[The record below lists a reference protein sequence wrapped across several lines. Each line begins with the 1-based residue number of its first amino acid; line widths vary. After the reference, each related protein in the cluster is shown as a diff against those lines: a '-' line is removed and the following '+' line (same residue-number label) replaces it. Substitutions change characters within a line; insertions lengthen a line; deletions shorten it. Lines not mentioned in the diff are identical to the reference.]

1 MASKAP
7 LQQPGLNDLGW
18 DVPLNSNF
26 QIAADALGAI
36 TSLSV
41 TTTNVTLT
49 ATQAQTAGIAVGGSL
64 TNNRSLLLP
73 QNCIGF
79 WFIYNSTSN
88 GFALSI
94 YNDNGAG
101 SPAGTGITLPINTV
115 AAPNNSYVIY
125 SDGTNVN
132 YAASNV
138 VQKTGDTMTGTL
150 NLASNGLNV
159 GSGQLLVT
167 GGNVTT
173 SGQFTASNNVT
184 AYSDERLKEN
194 IKLIENALTRVNA
207 MRGVTFTTKKD
218 GAPGVGFIAQQ
229 IQPLIPEAVY
239 EDYAGYLHVAYG
251 NITALLVNAINEL
264 TERVEK
270 LENK

>member
-7 LQQPGLNDLGW
+7 LAQPALNDANW
-18 DVPLNSNF
+18 NTPLNSNF
-26 QIAADALGAI
+26 QITSDALGAI
-36 TSLSV
+36 TNISITTINLVLSD
-41 TTTNVTLT
+41 
-49 ATQAQTAGIAVGGSL
+49 AQAQTAGISVGGSMSG
-64 TNNRSLLLP
+64 NRSLFLP
-73 QNCIGF
+73 QNCVGF
-79 WFIYNSTSN
+79 WFIINSTT
-88 GFALSI
+88 GGTLSI
-94 YNDNGAG
+94 FNNNGSG
-101 SPAGTGITLPINTV
+101 SPAGTGIALPSGTY
-115 AAPNNSYVIY
+115 SYIIY

-132 YAASNV
+132 YATSNT

-159 GSGQLLVT
+159 GSGQLQVT

-173 SGQFTASNNVT
+173 SGQFTAGNNVT

-194 IKLIENALTRVNA
+194 IRPIRDALNRVNA
-207 MRGVTFTTKKD
+207 MRGVTFNTKKD
-218 GAPGVGFIAQQ
+218 GAPGVGFIAQE

-270 LENK
+270 LENKG

>member
-7 LQQPGLNDLGW
+7 LQQPGLNDSGW
-18 DVPLNSNF
+18 NVPLNSNF
-26 QIAADALGAI
+26 QITADALGAI
-36 TSLSV
+36 ISISV
-41 TTTNVTLT
+41 TTTNVALS
-49 ATQAQTAGIAVGGSL
+49 AAQAQNAGILVGGSM
-64 TNNRSLLLP
+64 TGSRSLFFP
-73 QNCIGF
+73 QNCVGTWLIV
-79 WFIYNSTSN
+79 NSTT
-88 GFALSI
+88 GGTLSI
-94 YNDNGAG
+94 FNNNGSG
-101 SPAGTGITLPINTV
+101 SPSGSGVALPSGT
-115 AAPNNSYVIY
+115 NSYMVY
-125 SDGTNVN
+125 SDGTNVG
-132 YAASNV
+132 YASSNV

-159 GSGQLLVT
+159 GSGQLVVT

-173 SGQFTASNNVT
+173 SGQFTAGNNVT

-194 IKLIENALTRVNA
+194 IKPIERALNRVNA
-207 MRGVTFTTKKD
+207 MRGVTFNTKKD
-218 GAPGVGFIAQQ
+218 GAPGVGFIAQE

>member
-1 MASKAP
+1 MPSKAP
-7 LQQPGLNDLGW
+7 LAQPAFNSSAW

-26 QIAADALGAI
+26 GIVTDALGTI
-36 TSLSV
+36 TSVSV

-49 ATQAQTAGIAVGGSL
+49 ATQAQRFAIAVSGTL
-64 TNNRSLLLP
+64 TGARNLLLP
-73 QNCIGF
+73 QNCIGS
-79 WFIYNSTSN
+79 WVLVNTTGG
-88 GFALSI
+88 GFNLSI
-94 YNDNGAG
+94 FNDNGSG
-101 SPAGTGITLPINTV
+101 SPAGSGITPPTGY
-115 AAPNNSYVIY
+115 SYVIY
-125 SDGTNVN
+125 SDGTNVS
-132 YAASNV
+132 YATSNTI
-138 VQKTGDTMTGTL
+138 QKSGDTMIGAL
-150 NLASNGLNV
+150 NLPSNGLNV
-159 GSGQLLVT
+159 GSGQLQVT

-173 SGQFTASNNVT
+173 SGQFTAGNNVT

-194 IKLIENALTRVNA
+194 IKPIERALNRVNA
-207 MRGVTFTTKKD
+207 MRGVTFNTKKD
-218 GAPGVGFIAQQ
+218 GAPGVGFIAQE

>member
-7 LQQPGLNDLGW
+7 LAQPTFNSASW

-26 QIAADALGAI
+26 SILTDALGTL
-36 TSLSV
+36 TSVSV

-49 ATQAQTAGIAVGGSL
+49 ATQAQRFGIAVSGTL
-64 TNNRSLLLP
+64 TGNRNLLLP
-73 QNCIGF
+73 QNCVGM
-79 WFIYNSTSN
+79 WVVSNTTS
-88 GFALSI
+88 GAFALSV

-101 SPAGTGITLPINTV
+101 SPAGTGITPPTGYT
-115 AAPNNSYVIY
+115 YVIF
-125 SDGTNVN
+125 SDGTNVS
-132 YAASNV
+132 YATSNTI
-138 VQKTGDTMTGTL
+138 QKSGDTMVGTL
-150 NLASNGLNV
+150 NCASNGLNV

-173 SGQFTASNNVT
+173 TGQFTASNNVT
-184 AYSDERLKEN
+184 AYSDVRLKEN
-194 IKLIENALTRVNA
+194 IEPIVNALNRVNA

-218 GAPGVGFIAQQ
+218 GGKGVGFIAQE

-264 TERVEK
+264 TERVEQ

>member
-7 LQQPGLNDLGW
+7 LAQPTFNSSGW

-36 TSLSV
+36 TSLSI

-49 ATQAQTAGIAVGGSL
+49 AAQAQTAGIAVGGSL
-64 TNNRSLLLP
+64 TGNRSLLLP
-73 QNCIGF
+73 QNCVGF
-79 WFIYNSTSN
+79 WFIYNNTTN

-94 YNDNGAG
+94 FNNNGSG
-101 SPAGTGITLPINTV
+101 SPAGTGVTLPINTV

-125 SDGTNVN
+125 SDGTNVS

-159 GSGQLLVT
+159 GSGQLQVT

-194 IKLIENALTRVNA
+194 IKTIEGALNRVNA

-218 GAPGVGFIAQQ
+218 GAPGVGFIAQE
-229 IQPLIPEAVY
+229 IKPLIPEAVY

>member
-7 LQQPGLNDLGW
+7 LAQPTFNSASW

-26 QIAADALGAI
+26 QITADALGAI

-41 TTTNVTLT
+41 TTTNVVLS
-49 ATQAQTAGIAVGGSL
+49 AAQAQTAGIAVGGSL
-64 TNNRSLLLP
+64 TGNRNLLLP
-73 QNCIGF
+73 QNCVGF
-79 WFIYNSTSN
+79 WFIYNGTSG
-88 GFALSI
+88 GFNLSI

-101 SPAGTGITLPINTV
+101 SPAGAGVTLPT
-115 AAPNNSYVIY
+115 NNSYVIY
-125 SDGTNVN
+125 SDG
-132 YAASNV
+132 ASVSLATSNT

-194 IKLIENALTRVNA
+194 VKLIENALIRVNA

-218 GAPGVGFIAQQ
+218 KAPGVGFIAQQ